1 MTKKILER
9 LEAGSENF
17 PVIDENPKQL
27 LNDAYHALL
36 SKSEDIQELSRLIAA
51 ASEHATWIANVNK
64 NEEKFDASVEEQP
77 SQENPTEPPSELLKI
92 AAGTIAKQEV
102 IIDNLSILM
111 RRMLLER
118 QVDRQ
123 AMKFL
128 KDNNLMGNP
137 LRS

>member
-1 MTKKILER
+1 MTK
-9 LEAGSENF
+9 
-17 PVIDENPKQL
+17 VIEINDDE
-27 LNDAYHALL
+27 D
-36 SKSEDIQELSRLIAA
+36 
-51 ASEHATWIANVNK
+51 
-64 NEEKFDASVEEQP
+64 P
-77 SQENPTEPPSELLKI
+77 SQLLKI

-128 KDNNLMGNP
+128 RDNNLMGNP
-137 LRS
+137 LR